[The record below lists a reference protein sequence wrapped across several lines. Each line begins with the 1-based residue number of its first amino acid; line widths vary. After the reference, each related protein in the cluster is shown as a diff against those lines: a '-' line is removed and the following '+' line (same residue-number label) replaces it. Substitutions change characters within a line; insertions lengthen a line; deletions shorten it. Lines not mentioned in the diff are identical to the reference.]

1 MSPTH
6 VDDASLSFLYHKC
19 LQYVNNSKVLYI
31 VRLICI
37 LFMIETILIFY
48 NTFDYN
54 RNGMHSLQ

>member
-6 VDDASLSFLYHKC
+6 VDDASLSLLYHKC

-37 LFMIETILIFY
+37 SFIIETILISY

-54 RNGMHSLQ
+54 RNGTHNI